1 MNRRALFA
9 SAALALAGLAAAPAH
24 AGDVYWSI
32 GVHGPGVSTHVSN
45 ARPVVVYPAPH
56 VVYAPPPVVYAPQPV
71 YVQPAPVIVAPR
83 YGYHHGHK
91 WHKHHNR
98 HGHHGGHGRHVRH
111 DRWHD

>member
-32 GVHGPGVSTHVSN
+32 GVQGPGVSTHVSN

-56 VVYAPPPVVYAPQPV
+56 VVYAPPPVVYAPRPV
-71 YVQPAPVIVAPR
+71 YVQPAPVVVVP
-83 YGYHHGHK
+83 
-91 WHKHHNR
+91 R
-98 HGHHGGHGRHVRH
+98 HGHHHNWHKHSYRHGHGHHHGHGRHVRH